1 MRTFRADLI
10 RAAFEDRWPPFSTEE
25 ERRAWYDRRDETPG
39 AAEMRRAYELGTVHR
54 ERGLTADEKGEL
66 DSLADSDGWFARW
79 ENDEILEHLHD
90 ALSATQ
96 KRVKERKSRGVLYDT
111 EKP

>member
-79 ENDEILEHLHD
+79 EVESRADQAMREAWD
-90 ALSATQ
+90 RALGLTQ
-96 KRVKERKSRGVLYDT
+96 
-111 EKP
+111 